1 VLRVDHHPSVLE
13 GVPVRWPDPTDLRA
27 EVMAAAL
34 IASPVATRQYVE
46 GLKLALD
53 RSSTIDELLDEL
65 YRAGIFFCQH
75 QAGAEAGG
83 LLLDLAGA
91 IGDSLYERE
100 AVAR

>member
-1 VLRVDHHPSVLE
+1 VLREHHLPE
-13 GVPVRWPDPTDLRA
+13 IAQGVPVRWPDPTDLRA

-65 YRAGIFFCQH
+65 YRAGICFAQH
-75 QAGAEAGG
+75 HASEAGG